1 MLLLAFFA
9 VVSFLYTSDRLFNSA
24 VSLTPP
30 IEKPKPFQD
39 PKPQADEPTLE
50 EELKPAEPAPE
61 PVEPESKP
69 AEQNAKQPEEAEQNK
84 QSEET
89 TPAQKP
95 TEKPNDS
102 TQKPKP
108 PVQAPGKTQA
118 DRPMTYGT
126 AARPPFKGSGD
137 VKRITKLPAEH
148 LPSSQNEKR
157 LIFIGDVNG
166 MIGPLQELLAK
177 TGYDAESG
185 NDHLIFTGG
194 LLTLGPDSA
203 AVVDLAMSLGAS
215 SVRGIPED
223 RVLLVRELMNAPRNN
238 GTNKIHGL
246 GGDNEADDELEQ
258 EHLARGDYG
267 ERIVAN
273 SLTVDQ
279 IDWLSDLPAIL
290 DIGNIPTMQ
299 SVYVSHAGLVPGL
312 KPDVHD
318 PWPAMNMRSIV
329 YPREQVRWTTA
340 KKLVEE
346 RLKKQEA
353 ESGKKKFIGRKAKD
367 ALILAAY
374 QDSARP
380 GDRDVMVPIDDYSG
394 YEWAPVWNRMESEK
408 SEAERQTIIY
418 GRDTKYGLNLGKYT
432 FGLNTRCVFGEQLT
446 ALIISGSS
454 TGVQQKTISVDCSRE
469 QEPENTE

>member
-1 MLLLAFFA
+1 MSPLFA

-69 AEQNAKQPEEAEQNK
+69 AEQDAKQPEEAEKNKQSEDTEQNK
-84 QSEET
+84 QSQET

-102 TQKPKP
+102 TQQPKP
-108 PVQAPGKTQA
+108 P
-118 DRPMTYGT
+118 
-126 AARPPFKGSGD
+126 
-137 VKRITKLPAEH
+137 
-148 LPSSQNEKR
+148 
-157 LIFIGDVNG
+157 
-166 MIGPLQELLAK
+166 ELLAK

-258 EHLARGDYG
+258 EHLARGDYV

-273 SLTVDQ
+273 SLTVEQ
-279 IDWLSDLPAIL
+279 IDWLADLPAIL
-290 DIGNIPTMQ
+290 DIGNIPTVQ

-446 ALIISGSS
+446 ALVISGSS